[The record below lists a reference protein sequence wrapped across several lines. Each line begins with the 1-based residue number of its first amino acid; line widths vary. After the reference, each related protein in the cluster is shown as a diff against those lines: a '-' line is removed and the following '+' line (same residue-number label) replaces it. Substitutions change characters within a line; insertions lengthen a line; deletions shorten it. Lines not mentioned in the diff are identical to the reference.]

1 MTERKSQVMT
11 REFLAERD
19 ARMFKMRQA
28 GVSVGDIAKRFG
40 ISPKAVHTAMQRQL
54 EKLNGEALMAYPD
67 VLRMELE
74 RLDNLQAA
82 IWPLTQH
89 RKVKMDDGTEIQ
101 VEPDLKA
108 IQQVLLIMDR
118 RAKLLG
124 MDQKNVNIQM
134 DVNSNQNIK
143 ATLSGS
149 IEAIAVDAFDP
160 EKEAKQLLEIMGRSG
175 VLPQDMIDS
184 LLGGKGQVIVVEP
197 RIELESPMEVDED
210 E

>member
-143 ATLSGS
+143 ASLSGS
-149 IEAIAVDAFDP
+149 IQAIAVDAFDP

-175 VLPQDMIDS
+175 VLPQDMIDN
-184 LLGGKGQVIVVEP
+184 LLGGKNEVLIVEP
-197 RIELESPMEVDED
+197 RLELDSPMEADEN

>member
-28 GVSVGDIAKRFG
+28 GVAVGDIAKRFG

-134 DVNSNQNIK
+134 DVNSNQTIK
-143 ATLSGS
+143 ASLSGS
-149 IEAIAVDAFDP
+149 IQAIAVDAFDP

-184 LLGGKGQVIVVEP
+184 LLGGKGEVLIVEP
-197 RIELESPMEVDED
+197 RLELESPMEVDEN

>member
-1 MTERKSQVMT
+1 MT

-184 LLGGKGQVIVVEP
+184 LLGRPGEVLLVEP
-197 RIELESPMEVDED
+197 RIELELPLEVDEN

>member
-184 LLGGKGQVIVVEP
+184 ILGRPGEVLLVEP
-197 RIELESPMEVDED
+197 RIELELPLEVDEN

>member
-143 ATLSGS
+143 ASLSGS
-149 IEAIAVDAFDP
+149 IQAIAVDAFDP

-184 LLGGKGQVIVVEP
+184 LLGGKGEVLIVEP
-197 RIELESPMEVDED
+197 RLELESPMEVDEN

>member
-134 DVNSNQNIK
+134 DVTSNQNIK
-143 ATLSGS
+143 ASLSGS
-149 IEAIAVDAFDP
+149 IQAIAVDAFDP

-184 LLGGKGQVIVVEP
+184 LLGGKGEVLIVEP
-197 RIELESPMEVDED
+197 RLELESPMEVDEN

>member
-108 IQQVLLIMDR
+108 IQQVLSIMDR
-118 RAKLLG
+118 RTKLLG
-124 MDQKNVNIQM
+124 MESSNVNIQM

-143 ATLSGS
+143 ASLSGS
-149 IEAIAVDAFDP
+149 IQAIAVDAFDP

-175 VLPQDMIDS
+175 VLPQDMIDN
-184 LLGGKGQVIVVEP
+184 LLGGKNEVLIVEP
-197 RIELESPMEVDED
+197 RLELDSPMEADEN

>member
-1 MTERKSQVMT
+1 MTERNSKVMT

-28 GVSVGDIAKRFG
+28 GVAVGDIAKRFG

-134 DVNSNQNIK
+134 DVNSNQTIK
-143 ATLSGS
+143 ASLSGS
-149 IEAIAVDAFDP
+149 IQAIAVDAFDP